1 MTNLVCDPLY
11 YKSNEMVTLWL
22 MLIPRIIP
30 RFLIHLGDL
39 TSVDCPRR
47 TRHVTP
53 SDVIHH
59 KIGVASL
66 IDTFRMGTLDTMC
79 LKFQRKVINS
89 SLGNGSEWLQHMA

>member
-1 MTNLVCDPLY
+1 
-11 YKSNEMVTLWL
+11 MVTLWL

-30 RFLIHLGDL
+30 SFLIHLADL

-47 TRHVTP
+47 TRRVTR
-53 SDVIHH
+53 SDVIYH

-66 IDTFRMGTLDTMC
+66 IDTTFRMGTLDTIC

-89 SLGNGSEWLQHMA
+89 SLRDGSEWLQHRA